1 MGEREKLTIN
11 KLKKEMART
20 EKKIPLWE
28 SEKMDRERGIR
39 ESERKKN
46 RETVEL
52 RRI

>member
-28 SEKMDRERGIR
+28 SEKMDRERHKR
-39 ESERKKN
+39 VRERKIERLLN
-46 RETVEL
+46 
-52 RRI
+52 